1 MKKMGEK
8 IIYRQKYTDR
18 YSEKQ
23 KYTDRQTDGDG
34 EGGKS
39 LGGWLEVECERNGEG
54 EDSGRREQGKR
65 ENEGAIN
72 AEVIGKEKTRI

>member
-1 MKKMGEK
+1 MRMNEDEENGEK
-8 IIYRQKYTDR
+8 KLYIDRKDIWIIIR

-54 EDSGRREQGKR
+54 EDSGR
-65 ENEGAIN
+65 A
-72 AEVIGKEKTRI
+72 T